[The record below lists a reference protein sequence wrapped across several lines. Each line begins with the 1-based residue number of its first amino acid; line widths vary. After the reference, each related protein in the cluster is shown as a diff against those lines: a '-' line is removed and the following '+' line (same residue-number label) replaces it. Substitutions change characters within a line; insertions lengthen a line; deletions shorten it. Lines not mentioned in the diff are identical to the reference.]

1 MPNSPNLP
9 NSFDTSVFPTWCPG
23 CGDFAIWG
31 CLKQA
36 MAKLGWQPHQVLTIF
51 GIGCS
56 GNMASFF
63 GGYGFHSLHGR
74 AIPTAA
80 GAKLANHNLR
90 LIVVAGDGDLLG
102 EGLSHFVHGARSN
115 YDMTVILHNN
125 QIYGLTTGQ
134 ASPTTM
140 LGMETKSTPSGVIDE
155 PLNPSELA
163 ISAKAGFV
171 GRGFAGDMPHLTDL
185 IVKAASR
192 EGFSLVEVLQ
202 PCVTFNHLNTYEW
215 FRSRLAKTEK
225 PTDDIIEGIKLSQW
239 SEKEI
244 KIGVLYQNGRPA
256 FHKMIGQL
264 QQETLLKTSGKKRDI
279 NKLIDK
285 FR

>member
-1 MPNSPNLP
+1 MPNSPN
-9 NSFDTSVFPTWCPG
+9 SFDTNVFPTWCPG

-36 MAKLGWQPHQVLTIF
+36 VAKLGWQPHQVLTVF

-80 GAKLANHNLR
+80 GAKLANHDLH
-90 LIVVAGDGDLLG
+90 LVVVAGDGDLLG
-102 EGLSHFVHGARSN
+102 EGLSHFIHGARTN

-134 ASPTTM
+134 ASPTT
-140 LGMETKSTPSGVIDE
+140 LPGMETKSTPAGAIDE
-155 PLNPSELA
+155 PLNPSGLA
-163 ISAKAGFV
+163 IEAKAGFV
-171 GRGFAGDMPHLTDL
+171 GRGFAGDMPHLADL
-185 IVKAASR
+185 IVKAVSHQ
-192 EGFSLVEVLQ
+192 GFSLVEVLQ

-215 FRSRLAKTEK
+215 FRSRLVKAEVSAS
-225 PTDDIIEGIKLSQW
+225 DIIEGIKMSLW

-244 KIGVLYQNGRPA
+244 KIGVLYQNDRPA
-256 FHKMIGQL
+256 FHRMIGQL
-264 QQETLLKTSGKKRDI
+264 KQETLLQSSGKKRNI
-279 NKLIDK
+279 NKLMEN

>member
-1 MPNSPNLP
+1 MANST
-9 NSFDTSVFPTWCPG
+9 NSFDTNVFPTWCPG
-23 CGDFAIWG
+23 CGDFGIWG
-31 CLKQA
+31 SLKQA
-36 MAKLGWQPHQVLTIF
+36 VAKLGWQPHQVLTVF

-80 GAKLANHNLR
+80 GAKLANHNLH

-102 EGLSHFVHGARSN
+102 EGLSHFIHGARAN

-134 ASPTTM
+134 ASPTT
-140 LGMETKSTPSGVIDE
+140 LAGMKTKSTPAGVIDE
-155 PLNPSELA
+155 PLNPSALA

-171 GRGFAGDMPHLTDL
+171 GRGFAGDMPHLADL
-185 IVKAASR
+185 IVKAASH
-192 EGFSLVEVLQ
+192 EGFSLVEVMQ

-215 FRSRLAKTEK
+215 FRSRLVKTEA
-225 PTDDIIEGIKLSQW
+225 PTSDMIEGTKMAQW
-239 SEKEI
+239 SDEEI

-256 FHKMIGQL
+256 FHRQL
-264 QQETLLKTSGKKRDI
+264 PQIKERTLLDATGEKRDI
-279 NKLIDK
+279 NKILAIFK
-285 FR
+285 